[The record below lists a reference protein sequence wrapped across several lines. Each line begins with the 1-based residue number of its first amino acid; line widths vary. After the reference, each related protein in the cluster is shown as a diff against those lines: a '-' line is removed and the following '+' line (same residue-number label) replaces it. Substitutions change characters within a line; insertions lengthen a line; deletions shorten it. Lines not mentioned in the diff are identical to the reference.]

1 MIRVGVVRGGVSREY
16 DLSLK
21 TGGSVLQILRE
32 HFPSSY
38 KAIDIL
44 ITKDGIWHIA
54 GRPISSDELVSSV
67 DVVWNGLHGEYG
79 EDGALQAQLEALN
92 IPYTGSGPVA
102 SAFGSNPELVKEKI
116 RELGLHPGKE
126 YIVKDFRK
134 LSSASEMSVEEYFAR
149 QVAEIFTRF
158 SPPWIVKIHDRKSE
172 LVKTREDL
180 YQAFMNFSEKPGDI
194 VVKEYV
200 AGKKVSIFLA
210 DQFRGNDVYTFL
222 PLGDNLSQIEKQAVE
237 KYAVDLYVGLGLRH
251 YAKIDFI
258 LTSKKTYVTKVELLP
273 EIGLET
279 PLHRSLDAVGAYLPE
294 FIDHILQ
301 LAIPK

>member
-92 IPYTGSGPVA
+92 IPT
-102 SAFGSNPELVKEKI
+102 LVQVLL
-116 RELGLHPGKE
+116 RLH
-126 YIVKDFRK
+126 
-134 LSSASEMSVEEYFAR
+134 SVP
-149 QVAEIFTRF
+149 TR
-158 SPPWIVKIHDRKSE
+158 
-172 LVKTREDL
+172 
-180 YQAFMNFSEKPGDI
+180 
-194 VVKEYV
+194 
-200 AGKKVSIFLA
+200 
-210 DQFRGNDVYTFL
+210 
-222 PLGDNLSQIEKQAVE
+222 NLSKKKSVSLVCILA
-237 KYAVDLYVGLGLRH
+237 RNISS
-251 YAKIDFI
+251 KIF
-258 LTSKKTYVTKVELLP
+258 
-273 EIGLET
+273 
-279 PLHRSLDAVGAYLPE
+279 AN
-294 FIDHILQ
+294 
-301 LAIPK
+301 